1 MLYAFAESIAFSPNG
16 QALIA
21 VSPDIEV
28 RRWQV
33 SDGTRLYTRRL
44 DGTNVQ
50 FLEVSTDGKVLMALY
65 RDGTLKIW
73 QVP

>member
-1 MLYAFAESIAFSPNG
+1 
-16 QALIA
+16 

-33 SDGTRLYTRRL
+33 SDGTRLYTKRL

-50 FLEVSTDGKVLMALY
+50 SVELSTDGKVLMALY
-65 RDGTLKIW
+65 QDGMLKIW
-73 QVP
+73 QIP